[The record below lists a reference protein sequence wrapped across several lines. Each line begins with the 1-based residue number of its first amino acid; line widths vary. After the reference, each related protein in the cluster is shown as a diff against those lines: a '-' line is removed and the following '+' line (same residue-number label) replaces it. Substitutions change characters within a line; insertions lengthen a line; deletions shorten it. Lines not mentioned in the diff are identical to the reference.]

1 MLAAGGVIAI
11 ENHSHSLLQT
21 PDGIRR
27 FADAMTSDRVGVA
40 LAPHHLP
47 QDAELVAGIARDLGP
62 RLKFVYAQQHG
73 KGSNEKLPKE
83 DELLQMPGR
92 GPLDF
97 GPLMRQ
103 LAAMN
108 FAGPVEIFMHP
119 VPRGVPILDTVAAI
133 TAEVNRARTAL
144 LAGLAGGF
152 LPTNEKPRAGC
163 RLMPAGGI
171 PDRARRG

>member
-1 MLAAGGVIAI
+1 
-11 ENHSHSLLQT
+11 
-21 PDGIRR
+21 
-27 FADAMTSDRVGVA
+27 
-40 LAPHHLP
+40 
-47 QDAELVAGIARDLGP
+47 
-62 RLKFVYAQQHG
+62 
-73 KGSNEKLPKE
+73 
-83 DELLQMPGR
+83 MPGR
-92 GPLDF
+92 GPFDF

-103 LAAMN
+103 LSAMH
-108 FAGPVEIFMHP
+108 FDGPVEIFMHP